1 MIHGS
6 KHRKNLI
13 QHGCTSLFTAA
24 KHDGGI
30 YESSNPVFELIAYTS
45 LLLSVLDLLYVGSCD
60 ASKGTRKDIGLHAL
74 TIAQCSM
81 GSCSELGW

>member
-1 MIHGS
+1 MAAPLYSQQQNMTG
-6 KHRKNLI
+6 HR
-13 QHGCTSLFTAA
+13 
-24 KHDGGI
+24 I